1 MTGSSSDS
9 DDEHRKKRKRRKT
22 TVSQRAKQLPKA
34 LLKSTESELPWQ
46 PSRLELIPFEL
57 HREIS
62 SHWPEVPWPIDL
74 IYDNPGL
81 QYKARVPRERV
92 ERSQALWGLSQ
103 TCRKL
108 REIYLPV
115 LWRIVEACPLTSA
128 RERLRR
134 AKFTSVLLRRTR
146 CLLQS
151 PDIAPHVRCM
161 IVSFEECNSRDNWK
175 PLCQFIQSLR
185 FLPNI
190 DKVHITRCD
199 LSLQPLIQ
207 AAAEDDT
214 FSTITEL
221 ILPCSAW
228 PLVRSCPELRS
239 VTVVSRKSSYR
250 PDCDS
255 ELLLALKGLKHIE
268 RLAYFSTTKAVMENI
283 SKIAPNLLSI
293 EFDSPAV
300 SPPLLRY
307 LLSLKHLHSIELRA
321 RGDIAKPLEPEE
333 QDSIRAAKEILR
345 ASPTVHEKI
354 LAMRHQRV
362 DQTPT
367 LEGYVHPNLQRPRW
381 PLDMR
386 DEDIRRIAI
395 VWYLWL
401 WVPYSMMI
409 HAKR

>member
-1 MTGSSSDS
+1 MITP
-9 DDEHRKKRKRRKT
+9 
-22 TVSQRAKQLPKA
+22 VY
-34 LLKSTESELPWQ
+34 STKL
-46 PSRLELIPFEL
+46 
-57 HREIS
+57 
-62 SHWPEVPWPIDL
+62 EVPH
-74 IYDNPGL
+74 
-81 QYKARVPRERV
+81 ERF
-92 ERSQALWGLSQ
+92 ERSQALRGLSQ

-134 AKFTSVLLRRTR
+134 RAKITSVLLRRTR

-151 PDIAPHVRCM
+151 PDTAPHVRCM

-190 DKVHITRCD
+190 DKVHITHCD

-207 AAAEDDT
+207 AAAEDHT
-214 FSTITEL
+214 FSMITQL

-228 PLVRSCPELRS
+228 PLVRCCPELRS

-268 RLAYFSTTKAVMENI
+268 RLAYFSTTKAVMKNI

-333 QDSIRAAKEILR
+333 QDSKEILR

-367 LEGYVHPNLQRPRW
+367 SEGYVHPNLRRPRW

-386 DEDIRRIAI
+386 DDDIRRIAI
-395 VWYLWL
+395 V
-401 WVPYSMMI
+401 
-409 HAKR
+409 